1 MLRTGGLGRAAALCA
16 VLLAPVTGCTDVTNM
31 PEPAPSTGLDEAV
44 FKCSVEPILARQC
57 SYTACHGVAG
67 AALRVY
73 TPGKLR
79 ATEPQDLDH
88 ATAELT
94 AAERHANY
102 LSATGFHFAA
112 ADPLDNLLVR
122 KTIPSSEGGYAHE
135 GGAIFSSTNDP
146 QWLAIYAWLA
156 GMGRCP

>member
-1 MLRTGGLGRAAALCA
+1 MLRSGGLGRAAALCA
-16 VLLAPVTGCTDVTNM
+16 VLLAPALGCTDVTNA
-31 PEPAPSTGLDEAV
+31 PEGAPSTGLDEAV
-44 FKCSVEPILARQC
+44 FRCNVEPILARQC

-73 TPGKLR
+73 SPGKLR

-88 ATAELT
+88 LTAELT
-94 AAERHANY
+94 HAEHHANF

-122 KTIPSSEGGYAHE
+122 KTIPSSDGGYAHE
-135 GGAIFSSTNDP
+135 GGAIFPTTDDP
-146 QWLAIYAWLA
+146 QLLAIFAWLSGA
-156 GMGRCP
+156 GRCP